1 MQKNKTT
8 LKTAV
13 NALLDE
19 KLPPAEEQSLKDE
32 GYTLKK
38 PTRRAALAIAIYK
51 KAASGDLSAIKEL
64 RSVLSEGTQDEQGKR
79 AVIIID
85 DIKNSDLTACGQGL

>member
-1 MQKNKTT
+1 MKKTSEM
-8 LKTAV
+8 LSTALEE
-13 NALLDE
+13 LLNE
-19 KLPPAEEQSLKDE
+19 KLPEAQVQSLKDE

-38 PTRRAALAIAIYK
+38 PTRKAVLAIAIYK

-64 RSVLSEGTQDEQGKR
+64 RSILSGDAGKTAGK

-85 DIKNSDLTACGQGL
+85 DTAD